1 MPRQE
6 TDLNP
11 VSHITIDAIGK
22 PGQRVFYIQAFQ
34 GDTPTTFIVE
44 KIQVQTL
51 VIGIMQ
57 FLEEIRSPT
66 PGSTRGG
73 WRLRRRPDAHYTPGR
88 SAFPRRRTG
97 PGL

>member
-22 PGQRVFYIQAFQ
+22 PGQRVFYIQAIQ

-44 KIQVQTL
+44 KIQVQTW
-51 VIGIMQ
+51 
-57 FLEEIRSPT
+57 SS
-66 PGSTRGG
+66 GSCNSWKKSAANTRI
-73 WRLRRRPDAHYTPGR
+73 
-88 SAFPRRRTG
+88 
-97 PGL
+97 